1 MPGAVFPLPGAPGST
16 VWTPRPGSPR
26 TRGPCGSPGHGV
38 RIDKVGYGRG
48 TTGLPYLACPTP
60 ARRETERSRG
70 RRVPALA
77 RWLAPS
83 LGSSALSAR
92 PLARPLSIAARPA
105 PGPGPPPAPPPFL
118 PTPDLP
124 LPTGPPPPSRL
135 LHRSLPCA
143 SGSWV
148 FAGLPSRSCPPRGA
162 ESSGTPALRRSRCL
176 SAPSTPRSE
185 RMQPTEQRARDT
197 GLRRSLSPR
206 RCTQCYGLPS
216 LRAEGLALGL
226 QGATGSWGRGHV
238 GDR

>member
-1 MPGAVFPLPGAPGST
+1 MQGVRSLGKKGGMPGAVFPLPGAPGEHCLDAPAREPQNS
-16 VWTPRPGSPR
+16 RAH
-26 TRGPCGSPGHGV
+26 GSPGHGV
-38 RIDKVGYGRG
+38 RIIKVGGGRG

-83 LGSSALSAR
+83 LSSSALPAR

-135 LHRSLPCA
+135 QHRSLP
-143 SGSWV
+143 
-148 FAGLPSRSCPPRGA
+148 
-162 ESSGTPALRRSRCL
+162 
-176 SAPSTPRSE
+176 
-185 RMQPTEQRARDT
+185 
-197 GLRRSLSPR
+197 
-206 RCTQCYGLPS
+206 
-216 LRAEGLALGL
+216 
-226 QGATGSWGRGHV
+226 
-238 GDR
+238 